1 MKIFMTGATG
11 CIGSTT
17 TERLRA
23 ARPQI
28 VALARSGA
36 AA

>member
-17 TERLRA
+17 EKLRA